1 MEKKFL
7 SLDKN
12 MMKKIA
18 IGVAV
23 VAIGTFALYKVNIFG
38 TTEVKVAKVE
48 VGALSDMNLYTG
60 MVVPGEVVPVYISAP
75 AVVEKVLVTEGE
87 HVTKGTQLMIF
98 SNKSVIENENLLK
111 MNELDI
117 RDIELRIAD
126 LDSGSMKLELDNRTF
141 EIQNYKN

>member
-12 MMKKIA
+12 TIKKIT
-18 IGVAV
+18 IGLAV
-23 VAIGTFALYKVNIFG
+23 IVIGAYTLNKINIFG

-75 AVVEKVLVTEGE
+75 AVVEKVLVT
-87 HVTKGTQLMIF
+87 
-98 SNKSVIENENLLK
+98 
-111 MNELDI
+111 
-117 RDIELRIAD
+117 
-126 LDSGSMKLELDNRTF
+126 
-141 EIQNYKN
+141 